1 MKTKSATNTQT
12 KGEAKFTLRGTVKVS
27 DSTSLTV
34 SDVEKGGQLVGYN
47 ISKLINTPRY
57 TGYTSGIL
65 VPVANMRDFLKLFP
79 DGNGHK
85 TRKS

>member
-1 MKTKSATNTQT
+1 MKSNAAKNTRTKD
-12 KGEAKFTLRGTVKVS
+12 EAKFTLRGTVKVS

-34 SDVEKGGQLVGYN
+34 SDVEKGGQLVGYT

-57 TGYTSGIL
+57 TGYTSGLL
-65 VPVANMRDFLKLFP
+65 VPVANVRDFIMLFP
-79 DGNGHK
+79 NGNGHK